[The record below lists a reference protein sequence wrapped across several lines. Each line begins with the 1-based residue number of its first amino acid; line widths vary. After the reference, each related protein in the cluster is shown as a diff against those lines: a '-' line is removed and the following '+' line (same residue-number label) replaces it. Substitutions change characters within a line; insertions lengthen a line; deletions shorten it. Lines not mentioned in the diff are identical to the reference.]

1 MILSLARADALAGMA
16 VLIDVT
22 LKGAA
27 VLVMAGLADALLLRR
42 SSAAMRHLLWSV
54 AMAALLALPALALLA
69 PGVRSGWLPDWSATL
84 AGMAAQPQAYSPAP
98 PSPTPEHATPVGTVA
113 VTLVQ
118 VPAQALPPPAPIEPP
133 AAPSPAWLTWAILTW
148 AAGVGLLL
156 TPLLGGLIAVAWR
169 VRRAARIDEPAWQ
182 VLLGELRTEL
192 GISRPVRLLRA
203 RAGEAPMTWGV
214 RHPAILLPPAA
225 DEWPQPCRRVV
236 LVHELA
242 HIRRGDCLTQL
253 LARAVRAIHWHNPLA
268 WLAVR
273 NLRIQRERACDDVVL
288 ACGTKASDYASHLLE
303 IVRSLRW
310 PRPATMAAVAMAR
323 PSQFEGR
330 LMAIL
335 DACRN
340 RRPPG
345 RSRTVWLCVLAAAMA
360 LSIASAR
367 SRSASPAAPAKAVSA
382 PPASTQPTR
391 APKTGQGV
399 VTILAAVPE
408 LPPDAATVQA
418 PEAELPTPADLQPD
432 PAADVL
438 APGDIVNIS
447 IMGLFTDDIETVL
460 SRQISDTGMVDLA
473 KLPGAVRLAGLTLEQ
488 ARKEVVRAY
497 ADGHVMPGTPTVSI
511 LPLWQSSMT
520 VNVAGAVEKPGQY
533 PWAGPNMRLLDALAL
548 AGEVN
553 QAAVQYVYVLR
564 TPQGEQAAQAVSAP
578 ASASASSQPAGSAVV
593 RARLIAINLEKLKS
607 GDPRQNIVLHG
618 RDTIMVPPIRRGEF
632 YVMGG
637 GVARPGVYSFTGR
650 RVTVRQAMIAA
661 GVDAAKLSQSES
673 SRPGTSGMLLRHNGK
688 DPEQATLLDLTDII
702 RGTGPDIYLEP
713 NDAILIGLP
722 AVSSMPATTF
732 SPAPEGRKVIAV
744 PPPTPRMR

>member
-1 MILSLARADALAGMA
+1 MTLSLARVDALAGMA

-54 AMAALLALPALALLA
+54 AVAALLALPALALLA
-69 PGVRSGWLPDWSATL
+69 PGVRTGWLPDWSAAL
-84 AGMAAQPQAYSPAP
+84 SDMAARPEADLPAP
-98 PSPTPEHATPVGTVA
+98 PSPTPEHAAPVGTVA
-113 VTLVQ
+113 VTLMQ
-118 VPAQALPPPAPIEPP
+118 VPAQPLPTPAPIEPP
-133 AAPSPAWLTWAILTW
+133 AAPSPAWLTWAILAW

-156 TPLLGGLIAVAWR
+156 TPLLAGLIAVAWR
-169 VRRAARIDEPAWQ
+169 VRRAASIDEPAWQ
-182 VLLGELRTEL
+182 ALLGELRTEL

-225 DEWPQPCRRVV
+225 DEWPQPCRRAV

-340 RRPPG
+340 RRHPG
-345 RSRTVWLCVLAAAMA
+345 RTRTVWLCLLATAVA

-367 SRSASPAAPAKAVSA
+367 SRSASPAVPAEAVSA

-391 APKTGQGV
+391 APLATTQV
-399 VTILAAVPE
+399 AVTVLAPAPV

-418 PEAELPTPADLQPD
+418 PGAELPTLADLQPD
-432 PAADVL
+432 PDPAAGVL
-438 APGDIVNIS
+438 ASDDVVDVS
-447 IMGLFTDDIETVL
+447 ILELFSEGVETTL
-460 SRQISDTGMVDLA
+460 RRQITDMGTVDLP
-473 KLPGAVRLAGLTLEQ
+473 KLPGPVRLAGLTLEQ
-488 ARKEVVRAY
+488 ARKEVARAY
-497 ADGHVMPGTPTVSI
+497 TDAHMMLETPEVSI
-511 LPLWQSSMT
+511 RLVSHPNKA
-520 VNVAGAVEKPGQY
+520 VNVIGAVARPGQY
-533 PWAGPNMRLLDALAL
+533 PLAGANMRLLDALAM
-548 AGEVN
+548 AGDVTQTN
-553 QAAVQYVYVLR
+553 VKYVYVLR
-564 TPQGEQAAQAVSAP
+564 MPRRGQPARAP
-578 ASASASSQPAGSAVV
+578 LTSASASSQPAGFAAM
-593 RARLIAINLEKLKS
+593 RPRLIAIELEKLMS
-607 GDPRQNIVLHG
+607 GDPGQNIVLHG
-618 RDTIMVPPIRRGEF
+618 RDTITVPRLEVGEF
-632 YVMGG
+632 YVMGE
-637 GVARPGVYSFTGR
+637 VSRPGVYSFTGR
-650 RVTVRQAMIAA
+650 RVTMLQAIIAA
-661 GVDAAKLSQSES
+661 GGDVAKLSESES
-673 SRPGTSGMLLRHNGK
+673 SRPETSHVLIRRLEK
-688 DPEQATLLDLTDII
+688 DREVFVPLNLAAII
-702 RGTGPDIYLEP
+702 RGTEPDIYLKP
-713 NDAILIGLP
+713 NDVIAIR
-722 AVSSMPATTF
+722 AQATSMPAATTG
-732 SPAPEGRKVIAV
+732 PAPGRPRLIAV
-744 PPPTPRMR
+744 PPPAP